1 MIVSDS
7 NPWASRTPDA
17 LLAAADDPAIF
28 RWTASPITDREQA
41 QKYIAAATDDPNRIA
56 FAQVNIVTNAVVGTT
71 SMYQI
76 DPVNRSLAIGYTWL
90 SRSVQG
96 TGINPESKLLLLRHA
111 FDQLE
116 AVRVEWHTDEVQRTV
131 QGRDPQ
137 SSGAQFE
144 GLLRKHRRRVDG
156 SWRTTALFAMTDD
169 DWPTIAP
176 QLETRT
182 RN

>member
-1 MIVSDS
+1 MA
-7 NPWASRTPDA
+7 ASWFESPTLTGDRVRLEPLGVAHTDA

-41 QKYIAAATDDPNRIA
+41 QKYIAAATDDPSRIA
-56 FAQVNIVTNAVVGTT
+56 FAQVNIATNAVVGTT

-116 AVRVEWHTDEVQRTV
+116 AVRVEWHTDEFNEQSRP
-131 QGRDPQ
+131 RSQ
-137 SSGAQFE
+137 SSA
-144 GLLRKHRRRVDG
+144 LSSRACCASTDAA
-156 SWRTTALFAMTDD
+156 STAVGV
-169 DWPTIAP
+169 
-176 QLETRT
+176 QQRCS
-182 RN
+182 R

>member
-1 MIVSDS
+1 MT
-7 NPWASRTPDA
+7 ASWFESPTLTGDRVRLEPLGVAHTDA

-90 SRSVQG
+90 SAIGSGNRDQSRIEAAPASSRLRPARSR
-96 TGINPESKLLLLRHA
+96 TR
-111 FDQLE
+111 
-116 AVRVEWHTDEVQRTV
+116 RVAHGRVQRTV
-131 QGRDPQ
+131 QGPRSQ
-137 SSGAQFE
+137 SSAPSS
-144 GLLRKHRRRVDG
+144 RACCASTDAV
-156 SWRTTALFAMTDD
+156 STAVGV
-169 DWPTIAP
+169 
-176 QLETRT
+176 QQRCS
-182 RN
+182 R